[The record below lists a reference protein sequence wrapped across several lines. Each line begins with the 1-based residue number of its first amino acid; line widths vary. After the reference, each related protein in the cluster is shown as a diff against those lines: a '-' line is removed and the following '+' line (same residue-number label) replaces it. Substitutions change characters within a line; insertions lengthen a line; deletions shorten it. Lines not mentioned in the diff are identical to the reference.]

1 MRKKQPKSWLHVLVL
16 LQIVGGAALAKSQE
30 TEMAQGRVFLDANLN
45 RQWDEGEQRLAG
57 VRVSNGREI
66 VKTNERGEYSLPV
79 TDDCIIFVLKP
90 SGYRTPLSDQ
100 QTPEFYYIH
109 KPNGSPPLRY
119 EGVSP
124 TGALPESIDFPLYQ
138 QDETDVFRAIMFGD
152 PQPRNQK
159 EIDYIAHDVVEEL
172 IETDAALGVT
182 LGDILFDDLSLFES
196 QGKTIALVGIPWYNV
211 IGNHDINYDAMER
224 RFANETF
231 EKFYGPS
238 YYSFDYGQVHFLVL
252 DDIDWVVPEEGSD
265 AKPHY
270 EAGLGED
277 QLKFI
282 EADLKEVSQ
291 EKLIVLMMHIPITQ
305 IKDREKLYRLI
316 EKRPFCMS
324 ISGHTHHHEH
334 RFLKKADGWQGPSPH
349 HHVINVTVSGSWWS
363 GNMNEWGIPHSTMA
377 DGAPNGYSIISFDGS
392 EYRVEFR
399 AAGRPAKYQ
408 MNVTAPEAVGSSAT
422 GETEIYVNVFN
433 GSERTQV
440 QFRVGKNGP
449 WLSMDRTVE
458 KDPGYIQ
465 AFEREAS
472 IEQRS
477 SPKMSAPKASTH
489 LWKAKLPEEMELGP
503 QLIHVRSKD
512 PDGQAHDAYRVIR
525 IETVE
530 K

>member
-1 MRKKQPKSWLHVLVL
+1 MSRLYALVL
-16 LQIVGGAALAKSQE
+16 LHLFVGISVGQTSEPEIAR
-30 TEMAQGRVFLDANLN
+30 GRVFLDANSN
-45 RQWDEGEQRLAG
+45 RQLDDGEQGLSG
-57 VRVSNGREI
+57 IRVSNGREI
-66 VKTNERGEYSLPV
+66 VKTDARGEYSLPV
-79 TDDCIIFVLKP
+79 TNDSIVFVIKP

-109 KPNGSPPLRY
+109 KPEGSPRLKY
-119 EGVSP
+119 EGVAP
-124 TGALPESIDFPLYQ
+124 TGSLPGSIDFPLYR
-138 QDETDVFRAIMFGD
+138 QDEPDVFRAIMFGD
-152 PQPRNQK
+152 PQPRNQQ

-172 IETDAALGVT
+172 IETDAAMGVT

-196 QGKTIALVGIPWYNV
+196 QGKTIGLVGIPWYNV
-211 IGNHDINYDAMER
+211 IGNHDINYDAPER

-252 DDIDWVVPEEGSD
+252 DDIDWVVPEQGSD
-265 AKPHY
+265 AKAHY

-277 QLKFI
+277 QLRFI
-282 EADLKEVSQ
+282 ETDLKEVPD
-291 EKLIVLMMHIPITQ
+291 EKLVVLMMHIPITQ
-305 IKDREKLYRLI
+305 IKDRESLYRLI

-334 RFLKKADGWQGPSPH
+334 RFLKKADGWQGASPH

-363 GNMNEWGIPHSTMA
+363 GNVNEWGIPHTTMA

-408 MNVTAPEAVGSSAT
+408 MNITAPEVIDAAEA

-440 QFRVGKNGP
+440 QLRVGKSDE
-449 WLSMDRTVE
+449 WLKMERTVE

-472 IEQRS
+472 IEQRNT
-477 SPKMSAPKASTH
+477 PKMSAPKASTH
-489 LWKAKLPEEMELGP
+489 LWKVKLPSEIELGP
-503 QLIHVRSKD
+503 QLIHIRSKD
-512 PDGQAHDAYRVIR
+512 PDGQTHDAYRVIR
-525 IETVE
+525 IEASG